1 MKHHACPCCGK
12 LTLKSEPP
20 GSYELC
26 PVCYWEDD
34 GVQFADPEYEGG
46 ANRES
51 LNVARVNYRAFG
63 ASSRSALS
71 HVRRPLPEE
80 EPSAR

>member
-1 MKHHACPCCGK
+1 VKRRYPCPCCGY
-12 LTLKSEPP
+12 LTLTTEPP

-34 GVQFADPEYEGG
+34 GIQFEDPTYEGG
-46 ANRES
+46 ANKES
-51 LNVARVNYRAFG
+51 LNAARANFRTFG

-71 HVRRPLPEE
+71 HVRRPLAEE
-80 EPSAR
+80 EP